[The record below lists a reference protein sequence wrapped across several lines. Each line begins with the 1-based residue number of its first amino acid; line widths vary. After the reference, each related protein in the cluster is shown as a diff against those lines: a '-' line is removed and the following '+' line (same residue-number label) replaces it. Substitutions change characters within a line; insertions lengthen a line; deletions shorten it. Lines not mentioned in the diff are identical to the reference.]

1 MSLEALK
8 IVVARP
14 GGYNRLEVRSATI
27 PSAGPGEVLVQT
39 DAIGVNFADVVVRLG
54 LYPSAK
60 KYVGWPITPGF
71 EFSGRVLSV
80 GEGVSQLA
88 PGDAVFGATLFG
100 AYASHLVV
108 RSEYV
113 FKRPAA
119 LEPAQ
124 AGALIVAPLTAW
136 YALVVLGAAAPGK
149 KILVHSAA
157 GGVGSMLVQIG
168 RALGCEVVGT
178 VGSREKAQA
187 VLDLGAHRV
196 LVRGEPG
203 FAEKVLAPG
212 ERGYDIVLDANGY
225 ETLKLSYRA
234 LRPTGRLVI
243 YGAHSMMSRG
253 WARPNPLRLVWGFLR
268 TPLFHPLAM
277 TNANKSVMAFNLS
290 YLFEEVETLRGAM
303 TQILDWIADGKIRPP
318 QTTSYP
324 FREIAK
330 AHAALQSG
338 KTVGKLVLIPEE
350 NNLS

>member
-1 MSLEALK
+1 MSPKAEK

-14 GGYNRLEVRSATI
+14 GGYARLELQSVPVPA
-27 PSAGPGEVLVQT
+27 PGPGEVLVET

-80 GEGVSQLA
+80 GEGVENFR

-100 AYASHLVV
+100 AYATHVVV
-108 RSEYV
+108 RADYL
-113 FKRPAA
+113 FPRPEG
-119 LEPAQ
+119 LEATQ

-168 RALGCEVVGT
+168 RALGCEVVAT
-178 VGSREKAQA
+178 VGSREKVQA
-187 VLDLGAHRV
+187 VTDLGADRV
-196 LVRGEPG
+196 LVRTEPD
-203 FAEKVLAPG
+203 FAERLLAPG
-212 ERGYDIVLDANGY
+212 KKGFDIVLDANGY
-225 ETLKLSYRA
+225 ETLKLSYRV

-243 YGAHSMMSRG
+243 YGAHSMMTRG
-253 WARPNPLRLVWGFLR
+253 WARPNPFRLVWGFLR
-268 TPLFHPLAM
+268 TPRFHPLEM

-303 TQILDWIADGKIRPP
+303 TQILGWLATGELRPP
-318 QTTSYP
+318 QTTVYS
-324 FREIAK
+324 FRQVGR
-330 AHAALQSG
+330 AHEALQSG
-338 KTVGKLVLIPEE
+338 TTVGKLVLVPEKE
-350 NNLS
+350 PS